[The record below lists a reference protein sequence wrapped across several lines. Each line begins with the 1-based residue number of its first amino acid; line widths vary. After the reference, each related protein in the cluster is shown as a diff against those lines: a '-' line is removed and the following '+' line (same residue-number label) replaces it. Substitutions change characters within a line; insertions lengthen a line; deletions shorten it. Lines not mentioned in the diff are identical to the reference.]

1 MASKDT
7 ALVEVNGLQ
16 KRFVVGDQV
25 VDAVKNVSFS
35 IDRGET
41 LALVGESGSGKSTTG
56 RMCLRLLEADAGTV
70 TIAGTDLS
78 TLPAGDLR
86 AARRKMTMVFQEP
99 FQSLNP
105 RMRVGDTIEEPL
117 DIHEPELSQI
127 ERIERVE
134 NMLELVDLP
143 KTFRTRFPAE
153 LSGGQQ
159 QRIGVARAA
168 ITNPDFIVLDEPTSS
183 LDLSVQAQILRLL
196 RSLQSELDLA
206 YLFISHDLHTVRYVS
221 DRTAVMYKGEI
232 IEAGETEAV
241 FEDPQQD
248 YTKTL
253 LAAALSPYPK

>member
-1 MASKDT
+1 M
-7 ALVEVNGLQ
+7 ALVDVEGLQ
-16 KRFVVGDQV
+16 KRFVVGERV

-70 TIAGTDLS
+70 KIAGADLS
-78 TLPAGDLR
+78 ALSTSDLR
-86 AARRKMTMVFQEP
+86 SARRSMTMVFQEP

-105 RMRVGDTIEEPL
+105 RMRVGATIEEPL
-117 DIHEPELSQI
+117 EIHEPELTSTQ
-127 ERIERVE
+127 RIERVE
-134 NMLELVDLP
+134 QMLELVDLP
-143 KTFRTRFPAE
+143 TAFRKRFPAE

-159 QRIGVARAA
+159 QRVGVARAA

-221 DRTAVMYKGEI
+221 DRIAVMYKGEI
-232 IEAGETEAV
+232 VEAGETEAV
-241 FEDPQQD
+241 FEDPQEE

-253 LAAALSPYPK
+253 LAAALSPYPE